1 MTAVGMPNRTQVRR
15 IPVTARAFAIR
26 VLVVPLTVGATAL
39 LPTMNGALVALA
51 AIGTLIAMVAPA
63 SAGALPLL
71 VLEILTWSLGW
82 STGQASTVRTL
93 AFAVLLYLLHA
104 GTALAA
110 DVPWAAR
117 VEVDV
122 LIRWAA
128 RCVPGLL
135 AAAGCAAVT
144 ASLDVGAETVALDVA
159 AFTGVAA
166 VAVALTWLAT
176 RR

>member
-1 MTAVGMPNRTQVRR
+1 MTAVAVSDRTGSRR
-15 IPVTARAFAIR
+15 IPITARAFAIR
-26 VLVVPLTVGATAL
+26 VLVVPLAVGATAL

-51 AIGTLIAMVAPA
+51 AIGTLIAMFAPA
-63 SAGALPLL
+63 TAGALPLL

-82 STGQASTVRTL
+82 STGQVSTVRTL
-93 AFAVLLYLLHA
+93 SFAVLLYLLHA

-117 VEVDV
+117 VEVEV
-122 LIRWAA
+122 LTRWAV

-144 ASLDVGAETVALDVA
+144 SLLDAGAETVTLDVA
-159 AFTGVAA
+159 AFAGVAA
-166 VAVALTWLAT
+166 IAVALTWLAT